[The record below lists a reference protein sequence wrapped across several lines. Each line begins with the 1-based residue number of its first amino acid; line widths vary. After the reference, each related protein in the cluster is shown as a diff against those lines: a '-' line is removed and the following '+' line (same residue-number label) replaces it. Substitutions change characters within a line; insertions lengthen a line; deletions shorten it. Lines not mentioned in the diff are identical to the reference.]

1 MVFYIFCFAL
11 LTLNCS
17 TGDKGYQQAGS
28 NKRWQLVQELREAQ
42 AAVTLLDQHLDRQ
55 LASLPKKIID
65 AVNSIMQARQDSNH
79 EFAYVASGIA
89 LGRIIR
95 NAGLLINTATITTA
109 TALNVIGLS
118 ISAGAFGASRAVN
131 VVNPNLGCGIVDY
144 NSVLEQYEVLTV
156 LRETYSGIGRQQTYQ
171 SQAGP
176 PAGYPQPLPGY
187 QSRSYQDHSGL
198 SLPASLQPQVLAYT
212 AQDFGSELKSRL
224 GCLLDGKTALERCID
239 NTVEAMEKRLTA
251 TQELINISQKLEIVD
266 KNSQSQSQYG

>member
-1 MVFYIFCFAL
+1 MCELTSQQIAVKCANCLWIVWKRCNWYYPIFLVFLVADNSYLYA
-11 LTLNCS
+11 
-17 TGDKGYQQAGS
+17 GYQQAGS

-79 EFAYVASGIA
+79 EFAYIASGIA

-131 VVNPNLGCGIVDY
+131 VRLWFFIAHYMQDRRPWKQSVHYDLNCILG
-144 NSVLEQYEVLTV
+144 SLFM
-156 LRETYSGIGRQQTYQ
+156 YS
-171 SQAGP
+171 
-176 PAGYPQPLPGY
+176 
-187 QSRSYQDHSGL
+187 
-198 SLPASLQPQVLAYT
+198 
-212 AQDFGSELKSRL
+212 
-224 GCLLDGKTALERCID
+224 
-239 NTVEAMEKRLTA
+239 
-251 TQELINISQKLEIVD
+251 
-266 KNSQSQSQYG
+266 